1 MDRIAFQEKI
11 SVLFDKYK
19 FVLLVVAI
27 GLVLMLWPTEENEKM
42 VSQTTSQPAQQVSA
56 ASVTEELSAILGQIR
71 GVGRVRVMIT
81 EQSGSETH
89 YQTDESGT
97 QDTDGTT
104 NDSRTVLIS
113 SGSSEAGLVKS
124 VSPPV
129 YLGAIVVCQGA
140 DDPAVRLSV
149 SQAVSAV
156 TGISTDRISVLKMK

>member
-1 MDRIAFQEKI
+1 MDRIEFQKKI
-11 SVLFDKYK
+11 SVIFEKYK
-19 FVLLVVAI
+19 YVLLVVVL
-27 GLVLMLWPTEENEKM
+27 GLVLMLWPSKKDPSA
-42 VSQTTSQPAQQVSA
+42 VIQSPSQPVQQLSI
-56 ASVTEELSAILGQIR
+56 TEELCTILGQIR

-97 QDTDGTT
+97 QDADSIT

-113 SGSSEAGLVKS
+113 SGGAEEGLIKS

-140 DDPAVRLSV
+140 DDPAVRLAV
-149 SQAVSAV
+149 SQAVASV